1 MCSTLAWINEKNL
14 YGGRIQPPLIAPC
27 RWKGFARHGDDGY
40 ILNFTNVYVSLVP
53 SGRKRRDGAVL
64 TVFAG

>member
-1 MCSTLAWINEKNL
+1 MAGEYSRLL
-14 YGGRIQPPLIAPC
+14 LPPC

-40 ILNFTNVYVSLVP
+40 ILNFTNVYVSLLP
-53 SGRKRRDGAVL
+53 SGRKRRDGAFL